1 MHLKFHASG
10 ASCTVVVSINAELSL
25 DTRGDA
31 QFAHTG
37 FFVFT
42 LQGSHRDMKVK
53 KKKLAQDCMQHTQLF
68 ECTAQKWPLQNILGL
83 YVILLFYSDTNKK
96 CCYSHWI
103 NHLLDTA
110 PHQSLL
116 KVQEQTK
123 HACPT
128 GSLWHTAKQN
138 ELLKINGWTDGCSL
152 EIMTPPPP
160 PTPKR

>member
-53 KKKLAQDCMQHTQLF
+53 KKKAGSRLHATYTTVRMHSTEMTTPEHF
-68 ECTAQKWPLQNILGL
+68 GL

-96 CCYSHWI
+96 CCYSH
-103 NHLLDTA
+103 
-110 PHQSLL
+110 
-116 KVQEQTK
+116 
-123 HACPT
+123 
-128 GSLWHTAKQN
+128 
-138 ELLKINGWTDGCSL
+138 
-152 EIMTPPPP
+152 
-160 PTPKR
+160 